1 MRPLRTIIIDDEWLI
16 RSELSSMLSAYPSV
30 EIIGEAANV
39 PDAARLIDNC
49 RPDLVFLDIHL
60 SGRSGLDLLT
70 VPEKRFKLVFI
81 SAHDQYLKQSIRY
94 EPVDFLLKPIS
105 KEKLKAA
112 VKKALNS

>member
-1 MRPLRTIIIDDEWLI
+1 
-16 RSELSSMLSAYPSV
+16 MLSAYPSV

-39 PDAARLIDNC
+39 PDAIRLIDTC
-49 RPDLVFLDIHL
+49 QPDLVFLDIHL

-70 VPEKRFKLVFI
+70 IPEKRFKLVFI

-105 KEKLKAA
+105 KEKLEAA
-112 VKKALNS
+112 VKKAVNS